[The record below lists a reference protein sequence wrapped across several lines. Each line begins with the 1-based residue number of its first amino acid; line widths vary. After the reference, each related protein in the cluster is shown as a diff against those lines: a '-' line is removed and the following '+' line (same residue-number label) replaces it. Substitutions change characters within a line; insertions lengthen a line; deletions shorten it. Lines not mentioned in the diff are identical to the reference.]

1 MKMRINFSKEKETLI
16 IDVPEGNTEDCNKC
30 PFLLNEDVCKYLN
43 ENSKCNVYDFTKLHI
58 GEINDTI

>member
-30 PFLLNEDVCKYLN
+30 PFLLNEDICKYLN
-43 ENSKCNVYDFTKLHI
+43 ENVICGSYDFTKLHI
-58 GEINDTI
+58 EEYEDRN

>member
-1 MKMRINFSKEKETLI
+1 MKFI

-43 ENSKCNVYDFTKLHI
+43 ENGICGSYDFTKLHL
-58 GEINDTI
+58 EELNDTN